1 MPASSSEH
9 RHQHQWP
16 WELVAAVNVTA
27 DVVFFA
33 SNCNSDF
40 RQSWVEG
47 LMEAMPV
54 DSYGACFKNKEMPEG
69 LDRRQR
75 NADPDTTFEDAPGSE
90 GTACVC
96 ARAPPERRNGVWPP
110 LRPEPPALAATP

>member
-1 MPASSSEH
+1 MAASSSEH

-27 DVVFFA
+27 HVVFFA

-47 LMEAMPV
+47 LMEAMRV

-75 NADPDTTFEDAPGSE
+75 FRDPDTTFEDAPGSE
-90 GTACVC
+90 ATACVC